1 MAQKEQLPASAKPKE
16 TTPLLVNDLE
26 NAYGTTTTTTT
37 ASAERK
43 SPQTL
48 WEWTKA
54 EVACYS
60 KKLSEEWDRINRYG
74 PNHQSPRWKE
84 ARSSRCQV

>member
-1 MAQKEQLPASAKPKE
+1 MAEEREQLVAWSKAKE

-26 NAYGTTTTTTT
+26 NAYGTTTTAT
-37 ASAERK
+37 APAEK
-43 SPQTL
+43 KPPQTL

-60 KKLSEEWDRINRYG
+60 KYICPVILVNSIIVFILLAYFGILS
-74 PNHQSPRWKE
+74 
-84 ARSSRCQV
+84 

>member
-1 MAQKEQLPASAKPKE
+1 MAQKEQLPEWAKPKE

-26 NAYGTTTTTTT
+26 NAYGTTTT

-48 WEWTKA
+48 WERTKA

-84 ARSSRCQV
+84 ARSSRFV